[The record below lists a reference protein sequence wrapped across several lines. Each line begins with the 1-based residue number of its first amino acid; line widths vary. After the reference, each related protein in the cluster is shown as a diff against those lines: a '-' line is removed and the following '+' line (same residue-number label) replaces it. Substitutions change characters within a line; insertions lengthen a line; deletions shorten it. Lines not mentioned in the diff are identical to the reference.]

1 MIARLMV
8 LACVAAGLASCAAAP
23 SPTMPPADPAPVLCA
38 TPAGQTEPET
48 EPDRPAGT
56 YSQRAVAAY
65 IEQLH
70 RWGTRGWEKVAAVRA
85 WSMDCVDRAA
95 VRAGGPAR

>member
-1 MIARLMV
+1 MV
-8 LACVAAGLASCAAAP
+8 LACVTAALAGCAGAP
-23 SPTMPPADPAPVLCA
+23 ASPPPPTDPAPVLCA
-38 TPAGQTEPET
+38 ASAGQTELEAR
-48 EPDRPAGT
+48 PDKPTGT

-85 WSMDCVDRAA
+85 WSNDCVDRAA
-95 VRAGGPAR
+95 VRAGSPAR